1 MGLTFSVRYD
11 QTLNDFDEAGGCE
24 QLHSQPVA
32 RITIERLVFDRVT
45 ADAYHRQPGP
55 AVLRRGSQ
63 LEAIQSDTKVDIR
76 DQQ

>member
-11 QTLNDFDEAGGCE
+11 HTLDDFDEAGGCK

-32 RITIERLVFDRVT
+32 RITIERLVSDRVT

-63 LEAIQSDTKVDIR
+63 PEAIQSDTEVDIR